1 MYITS
6 VICTLACA
14 RVAMDSWPAGRD
26 QPGQAFDSVQPRG
39 VQAMHLSAS
48 RSSVF
53 CSYNFCG
60 GHMDVS
66 K

>member
-1 MYITS
+1 
-6 VICTLACA
+6 
-14 RVAMDSWPAGRD
+14 MDSWPAGRD